1 MSSSPNNNKPWLA
14 SYPPGMAEDMAPVN
28 CSLYEIFERP
38 ALAHPDKPCLD
49 FMDRKFTYGEI
60 HDLVSRFA
68 FGLRQAGIG
77 KGDRVGLCLPNC
89 PYYPIAFFAAQKIG
103 AIVVNFNVLYTAN
116 EIEQQILDSQIEMM
130 VTLDL
135 KTIYEKVAAAL
146 KTTLLEQIVI
156 CPLAEMLPKSKK
168 YLLKY
173 LSFFRIAHVHQDAYN
188 LFYKDMVSAGSETA
202 VEPVDA
208 LNDIA
213 LFQYT
218 GGTTGVAKAATL
230 THSNV
235 ASNTEQVTMW
245 TRASGRLGED
255 EKFLAVI
262 PFFHVF
268 SMTVMMCMGFH
279 CGAEIVLLPRF
290 KLKQALKTIEEK
302 NITVMA
308 AVPAIFFAINNYEK
322 LEQYD
327 ISSLAICISGGA
339 ALPVNVKKQF
349 QEHTQCT
356 MVEGYGLSE
365 TSPVITCNPPHIDGK
380 PASIGL
386 PFPGTEVEIRSLEDC
401 RIKVANGEKGEL
413 VVRGPQVMKGY
424 WNRLEENAAV
434 LTEDGWLRTGDVA
447 YMDDDGYFFLTD
459 RLKDI
464 IIINGYKVYPRIIE
478 DAFLQHPDVAE
489 VIVIGVPDEAR
500 GEVAKAFVVLQKESS
515 ITPAKLLAYVGKSLN
530 PIECPKQIEIRDELP
545 KTLIGKPS
553 RKDLVA
559 EEAAKASSNS

>member
-1 MSSSPNNNKPWLA
+1 MSSSPTSNKPWLA
-14 SYPPGMAEDMAPVN
+14 SYPPGMPADLAPVN
-28 CSLYEIFERP
+28 ASLYRIFEEP

-49 FMDRKFTYGEI
+49 FLDRKFTYGEV
-60 HDLVSRFA
+60 HDLVRRFA
-68 FGLRQAGIG
+68 HGLRQAGIG

-89 PYYPIAFFAAQKIG
+89 PYYPIAFFAVQQIG
-103 AIVVNFNVLYTAN
+103 AIVVNFNVLYTAP
-116 EIEQQILDSQIEMM
+116 EIEQQVLDSQVEMM
-130 VTLDL
+130 VTVDL

-146 KTTLLEQIVI
+146 QNTLLEKIVI
-156 CPLAEMLPKSKK
+156 CPLAEMMPKSKK
-168 YLLKY
+168 YMLKY
-173 LSFFRIAHVHQDAYN
+173 LSFFRMAHVHRDAYN
-188 LFYKDMVSAGSETA
+188 LFFDDMISAGIETA

-218 GGTTGVAKAATL
+218 GGTTGVAKAAAL

-235 ASNTEQVTMW
+235 ATNTEQVTLW
-245 TRASGRLGED
+245 TRASGRLGDD

-279 CGAEIVLLPRF
+279 CGAELVLLPRF

-302 NITVMA
+302 MITVMA
-308 AVPAIFFAINNYEK
+308 AVPAIFFAINHYEK
-322 LEQYD
+322 LDKVD

-349 QEHTQCT
+349 EENTQCT

-365 TSPVITCNPPHIDGK
+365 TSPVITCNPPHIEGK

-386 PFPGTEVEIRSLEDC
+386 PFPGTEVEIRSLEDV
-401 RIKVANGEKGEL
+401 RIKVANGERGEL

-424 WNRLEENAAV
+424 WNRLEENAEV
-434 LTEDGWLRTGDVA
+434 MIEDGWLRTGDVG

-464 IIINGYKVYPRIIE
+464 IIVNGYKVYPRVME
-478 DAFLQHPDVAE
+478 DAFLAHPEVAE
-489 VIVIGVPDEAR
+489 VIVIGVPDAAR
-500 GEVAKAFVVLQKESS
+500 GEAAKAFVVLKKDSRLS
-515 ITPAKLLAYVGKSLN
+515 PAKLHAFVSKTLN
-530 PIECPKQIEIRDELP
+530 PIECPQDITIREALP

-559 EEAAKASSNS
+559 EEAAKTRH